1 MICLCKHF
9 CQLPF
14 KRCTRFSFSGQD
26 LKPDKL
32 KTFVCAL
39 KMSTKFDEIGI
50 CDKSGRFWENVRCT
64 LWTNSFD
71 ISVFISYLNLKV
83 YIIY

>member
-1 MICLCKHF
+1 MICLCQHF

-39 KMSTKFDEIGI
+39 KFSKKFDEIGL
-50 CDKSGRFWENVRCT
+50 CGKSGRFWENLRYAM
-64 LWTNSFD
+64 D
-71 ISVFISYLNLKV
+71 KPI
-83 YIIY
+83 